1 MKKIFNFLI
10 TICIFVLI
18 SLLCVSFCA
27 KEIIINT
34 LSKEIVRKEISSKV
48 VDYAKEYY
56 DDIDYDTLEKLET
69 GIGNNENIDKITEKY
84 FDNIAE
90 SITKDSEIKLPDT
103 KDELLDLINQN
114 EYILEENGIEIT
126 NEEKDKIVEKLTSD
140 GKLDKIYENVVVNI
154 KSDISNEEKNAI
166 DLYNKITTNTFRWL
180 VISIIVILVLIIA
193 LIKKSFYKWT
203 YNLAISFG
211 LSGVLITL
219 LIPPVMDIISNDL
232 TSGVLGSPLDIN
244 INSLTNLGYIC
255 FALCAVLIII
265 YLIGNKITKYNSKKY
280 DY

>member
-84 FDNIAE
+84 FDNIAG

>member
-126 NEEKDKIVEKLTSD
+126 NEEKDKIVEELTSD